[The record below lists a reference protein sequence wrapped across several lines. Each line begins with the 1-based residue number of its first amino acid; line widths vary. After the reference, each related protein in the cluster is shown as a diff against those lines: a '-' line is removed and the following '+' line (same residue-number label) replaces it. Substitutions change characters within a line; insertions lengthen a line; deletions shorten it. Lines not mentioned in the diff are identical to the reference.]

1 MISTQEILEALQ
13 KYEIDANLKR
23 KGTRGRISKKREDG
37 LQELESDE
45 EGDDEAAE
53 VKVLEVVEVAELRS
67 R

>member
-1 MISTQEILEALQ
+1 MISTQEIHEAFQ
-13 KYEIDANLKR
+13 KCKNDANLTR
-23 KGTRGRISKKREDG
+23 KGTREKMNKKQEDG

-53 VKVLEVVEVAELRS
+53 VEVLEVVEVAELRS